1 MNCDLVPL
9 IFIEFK
15 WAKAAKAH
23 KSMLE
28 ALTFDESSRAD
39 EPGIYQYNH

>member
-15 WAKAAKAH
+15 WAKAH